1 MTLNFAPCNMRGC
14 GPSADQLGE
23 MLHSIDIYAGCS
35 GQIVPEGSCS
45 IVPKNKKLQNK
56 TLLCADKKLGIP
68 GVFLSLELVCG
79 TDCLQTYTQFSAFK
93 RQPIT
98 LLFSWQRQRIV
109 TFC

>member
-56 TLLCADKKLGIP
+56 TLLCADKKIRHPWSFSVAGARVWNRLPADLHTIQR
-68 GVFLSLELVCG
+68 
-79 TDCLQTYTQFSAFK
+79 LQAATHNT
-93 RQPIT
+93 I
-98 LLFSWQRQRIV
+98 I
-109 TFC
+109 